1 MQRFWELWTKVTGLN
16 TLLEAI
22 ENAKNDEKISGI
34 SIETKSLQGGIS
46 QLTAIRSA
54 LEDFKTSG
62 KFVMA
67 YADAYGQKEYYLSS
81 VADSLFLSPI
91 GQIDFKGLASEI
103 LFFKDFQDN
112 YGVKMEVIR
121 HGKYKSA
128 VEPFLENKMSKA
140 NRMQI
145 QSLLQSLW
153 ATLVQDISLSRG
165 LSLEVLNEIAD
176 LSKGRAAD
184 MAVENKLAD
193 AALYRDAYD
202 EKLKALAQ
210 TETLNSL
217 NLMDY
222 IQSRSG
228 RVFNPA
234 TERIAVVYAQGDIQ
248 YGKGD
253 ENYIGQELM
262 VKALEQA
269 CNDEKVKAV
278 VLRVNSPGGSALA
291 SDLIWRAM
299 ELTKAEKPLVVSMGD
314 LAASGGYYIACNADK
329 IVAEPTTI
337 TGSIGVF
344 GMLPNVSQLTDK
356 MGDLFRKS
364 SHKFSCQLQ
373 SLSPHRRLLLRLDQ
387 RRS

>member
-1 MQRFWELWTKVTGLN
+1 
-16 TLLEAI
+16 
-22 ENAKNDEKISGI
+22 
-34 SIETKSLQGGIS
+34 
-46 QLTAIRSA
+46 
-54 LEDFKTSG
+54 
-62 KFVMA
+62 
-67 YADAYGQKEYYLSS
+67 
-81 VADSLFLSPI
+81 
-91 GQIDFKGLASEI
+91 
-103 LFFKDFQDN
+103 
-112 YGVKMEVIR
+112 
-121 HGKYKSA
+121 
-128 VEPFLENKMSKA
+128 
-140 NRMQI
+140 
-145 QSLLQSLW
+145 
-153 ATLVQDISLSRG
+153 
-165 LSLEVLNEIAD
+165 
-176 LSKGRAAD
+176 

-269 CNDEKVKAV
+269 SSDEKVKAV

-356 MGDLFRKS
+356 MGDIFRKS
-364 SHKFSCQLQ
+364 SHQ
-373 SLSPHRRLLLRLDQ
+373 
-387 RRS
+387 